1 VAPCWASIP
10 SFALPWGFSLAS
22 KQQDPRRMTPGEVDK
37 LVADRITGALRYYDG
52 LTHQM
57 SFLLPKHIRTRLA
70 GQTRIIEDNHPL
82 YTWS

>member
-1 VAPCWASIP
+1 
-10 SFALPWGFSLAS
+10 
-22 KQQDPRRMTPGEVDK
+22 
-37 LVADRITGALRYYDG
+37 
-52 LTHQM
+52 M